1 MYRGGISPCFNV
13 SDSIALG
20 VLLTYGDPVTLLYP
34 MRVGEAS
41 F

>member
-1 MYRGGISPCFNV
+1 MYWGDIRSCFNV
-13 SDSIALG
+13 SDSIVPR